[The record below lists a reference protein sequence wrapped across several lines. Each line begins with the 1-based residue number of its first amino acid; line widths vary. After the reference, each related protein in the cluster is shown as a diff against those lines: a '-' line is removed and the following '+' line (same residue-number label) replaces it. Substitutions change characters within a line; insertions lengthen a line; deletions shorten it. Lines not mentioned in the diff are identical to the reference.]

1 MTIGNASARS
11 LPRAVLAFARVAF
24 ADRRR
29 PRPSVLP
36 PESHLLAAESW
47 LCRAHDVN
55 ADGGVSYGYSI
66 RGGWRPSYPET
77 SGYIATTF
85 FRLARDRDPAY
96 FDRALRI
103 VSWLLAIQNGDGSF
117 ANPRYGREGIVF
129 DTGQVL
135 FALVRGYELTGD
147 PAILA
152 AARAAATWLT
162 RIADGDL
169 RWTRNEHLGTP
180 HVYNT
185 RTAWA
190 LLRMNQVEPDPARE
204 RVARANL
211 DWALAEQLPNG
222 LFQHCAFRPGQAP
235 FTHTIAY
242 TTRGL
247 LESGF
252 LLAERRY
259 IQAAER
265 CAHAILLQMNDEG
278 HLPATIATDGRATS
292 SSCCLTGNC
301 QFAIVWA
308 RLHGLGGDD
317 RYRRGVM
324 RALQFVMSTQL
335 LQGADANVR
344 GAIKGSQPVWGR
356 YACLSYP
363 NWATKFFID
372 AMWLRRELAG

>member
-1 MTIGNASARS
+1 